1 MPTPPSAA
9 RAIYNTAFAEMVRAG
24 LCARPKELQPTYF
37 YDALGS
43 ALFDAIMRL
52 PEYTITRAE
61 TALLRAHGREIIGA
75 AGVPLEL
82 IELGPGNGEKLR
94 VVLATLHEQ
103 ACSSD

>member
-9 RAIYNTAFAEMVRAG
+9 RAICDTAFAEMVRAG

-61 TALLRAHGREIIGA
+61 TTLLRAHGREIIRA
-75 AGVPLEL
+75 QVNFEVPAHSS
-82 IELGPGNGEKLR
+82 PPA
-94 VVLATLHEQ
+94 VVSRTYVQ
-103 ACSSD
+103 SWSVNR